1 MFRNVVRLITTDLC
15 ISRPFDLRSSDPWE
29 LQTVAGW
36 SWWRAVPSAPT
47 LSSPIPG
54 RTPFCPTS
62 SQLLS
67 SLFSQVSAPFE
78 QRCSGVFSGF
88 HVDGVQPRNGAG
100 PDSRLTSRYTMH
112 RVPGILSRFIQVRH
126 AVWICTFANNQF
138 EAGGGILTACSHI
151 VYRYTP
157 TTSRNFSPRSP
168 RNSICWA
175 LQVVLGTRLLSSPF
189 FRGFG
194 EAKDR
199 DLQGF
204 AGVHPLGFS
213 VAVQETALFLDFAA
227 DSLSRRS
234 ATAFSKSWKMCSES
248 FVYCKNPDF
257 PESGPGALSSWR
269 SPRTRSR
276 RGPGRGMPR
285 LRLGPCRGA
294 LALASP
300 RRARGDPRSPGQG
313 GAKKGPGPS
322 ERTSAS
328 ERCLFS
334 GDLGRGRA
342 APHPGEFGFP
352 LLERGRRSC
361 GRVLRGTWEADD
373 GPL

>member
-1 MFRNVVRLITTDLC
+1 MFRNVVRLITTDLG

-62 SQLLS
+62 SQLQS

-138 EAGGGILTACSHI
+138 EAGGGILTAYSHI

-157 TTSRNFSPRSP
+157 TTSRNLSPRSP

-213 VAVQETALFLDFAA
+213 AVQETALFLDFAA

-234 ATAFSKSWKMCSES
+234 SATAFSKSLNICAFEKLCIVKEPRFSRVRSWCTFELA
-248 FVYCKNPDF
+248 VTTDT
-257 PESGPGALSSWR
+257 EQAGPL
-269 SPRTRSR
+269 
-276 RGPGRGMPR
+276 GRGRPR

-313 GAKKGPGPS
+313 GALRRGPGSDDP
-322 ERTSAS
+322 SAS

-352 LLERGRRSC
+352 PLLERGPEE
-361 GRVLRGTWEADD
+361 LRPCFKRNVGS
-373 GPL
+373 